1 MAVIRPTTVMTI
13 SLDQTEI
20 PGETQV
26 DSPEGAKA
34 QADRLVAVVDRLVA
48 QVVAVEDKTPRL
60 LEDLPMEE
68 VVNGMPGIKIMGFPR
83 LPASPKMIL
92 SCCWPGPACSRPK
105 Y

>member
-1 MAVIRPTTVMTI
+1 MAEVRPTTVMTI
-13 SLDQTEI
+13 SLDRTET
-20 PGETQV
+20 PGGTQV

-34 QADRLVAVVDRLVA
+34 QADRLVA

-68 VVNGMPGIKIMGFPR
+68 VVNGMPGIEIMGFPP

-92 SCCWPGPACSRPK
+92 SCCWPGPACSRLR

>member
-1 MAVIRPTTVMTI
+1 MLPEAVVAETRPTTAMTI
-13 SLDQTEI
+13 SLDRMAT
-20 PGETQV
+20 PGGSQEG
-26 DSPEGAKA
+26 SPEGAEA
-34 QADRLVAVVDRLVA
+34 QVDRLVI
-48 QVVAVEDKTPRL
+48 QVVAVVGKAPRL

-68 VVNGMPGIKIMGFPR
+68 VVNGMPGIEIMGFPR